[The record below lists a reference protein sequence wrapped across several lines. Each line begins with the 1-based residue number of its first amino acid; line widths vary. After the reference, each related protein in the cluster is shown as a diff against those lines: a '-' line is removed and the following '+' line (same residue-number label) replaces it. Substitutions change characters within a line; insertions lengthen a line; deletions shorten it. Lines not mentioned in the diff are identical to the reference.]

1 MPQTIALSA
10 HSTFPSFTA
19 TAVLQVRPGSDVI
32 ADPSP
37 ALKWLKIWNPV
48 HWSKDDLPRAL
59 SLVRELAHLLVLI
72 YLYFFIKGNS

>member
-10 HSTFPSFTA
+10 HSTLPSFTA

-37 ALKWLKIWNPV
+37 AFKWLDFWNPV
-48 HWSKDDLPRAL
+48 NCRRTTSRVLCL
-59 SLVRELAHLLVLI
+59 SLENWPI
-72 YLYFFIKGNS
+72 CSC